1 MGKFVCLIKILGKVI
16 WFIDILVKLSLN
28 ILGCFLWFVN
38 LIIIVIEV

>member
-1 MGKFVCLIKILGKVI
+1 M
-16 WFIDILVKLSLN
+16 WFIDILLKLSLN